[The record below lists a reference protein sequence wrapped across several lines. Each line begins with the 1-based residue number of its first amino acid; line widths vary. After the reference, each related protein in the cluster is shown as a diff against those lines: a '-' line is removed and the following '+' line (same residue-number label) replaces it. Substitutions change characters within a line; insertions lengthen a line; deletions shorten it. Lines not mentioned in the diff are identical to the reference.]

1 VSLYAAQFE
10 TGAVMQEA
18 WQRISATSLR
28 SKIVK
33 TWTRIYIGIPSESD
47 ANTLL
52 TQEISAYSN
61 VHEGSIS
68 LSPSGMWTCTISFK
82 TATWIEP
89 AKYMQG

>member
-33 TWTRIYIGIPSESD
+33 TWTRIYIGIP
-47 ANTLL
+47 
-52 TQEISAYSN
+52 
-61 VHEGSIS
+61 
-68 LSPSGMWTCTISFK
+68 
-82 TATWIEP
+82 
-89 AKYMQG
+89 